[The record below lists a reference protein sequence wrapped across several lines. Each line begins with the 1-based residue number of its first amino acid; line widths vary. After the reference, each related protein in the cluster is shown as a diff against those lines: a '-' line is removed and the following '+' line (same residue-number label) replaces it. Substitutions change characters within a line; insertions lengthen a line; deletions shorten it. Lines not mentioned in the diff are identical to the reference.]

1 MECYYRVL
9 ELCYTS
15 NQLYSLTCSH
25 HISFI
30 SQTFFLGPMETWYGR
45 VMQCLLIVWGV
56 FNWGLWL
63 YKVVMLQFLQTI
75 DRSSKALTCMTKL
88 FCFYL
93 IFLLSLQIGITPPWF
108 ATDGF
113 SWHVTLACGWELNG
127 PLKIHWSLASSPV
140 LRQLLLPQGLC
151 SCICLYYS
159 LAHSVEYNN

>member
-1 MECYYRVL
+1 MLYLKSALLSYLLAPYKFYFANFFSR
-9 ELCYTS
+9 S
-15 NQLYSLTCSH
+15 NGNMIWEGYVVFADSL
-25 HISFI
+25 
-30 SQTFFLGPMETWYGR
+30 R
-45 VMQCLLIVWGV
+45 V

-75 DRSSKALTCMTKL
+75 YRSSKALTCMTKL
-88 FCFYL
+88 FCFSL

-159 LAHSVEYNN
+159 FAHSVEYNN